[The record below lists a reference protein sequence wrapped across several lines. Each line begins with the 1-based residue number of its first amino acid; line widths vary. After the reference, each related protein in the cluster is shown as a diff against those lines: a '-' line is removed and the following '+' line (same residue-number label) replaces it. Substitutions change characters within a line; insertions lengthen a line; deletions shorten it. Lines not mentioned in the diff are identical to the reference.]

1 MSGRPAVPAWSS
13 GALVALGV
21 AASVACYAWTRSD
34 LWLDEALSVEIAR
47 LPLADIPAAL
57 KLDGAPPLYYFLL
70 HVWISVFGDGDVA
83 VRSMSAVCA
92 LGTLPLAWAA
102 GRRLGGDV
110 TARAALLLVASS
122 PFTIRYAT
130 EARMY
135 SLVLLLVL
143 GGWLAARRALERP
156 DVGRLAVV
164 AALAGLLVLTHYWA
178 LYLLAATAG
187 VLLLAAWSG
196 RRTRAAAGADPLPL
210 GRDPALRTLAAIVV
224 GPAVALVAWSP
235 VFLYQ
240 LGHTGT
246 PWGEPASPA
255 HDLVTTLAAI
265 GGGPRD
271 EHIVLGFLLAG
282 LALLAL
288 TGRAVDGAHV
298 ELDLRTRPLVR
309 TEIVVAVATGA
320 LGLAAGLATGGAYQP
335 RYAAVIVPPF
345 LLAAAAGVTV
355 FLSPRVRT
363 GVVATFVVL
372 GIVVGGGYNLVTDRT
387 QGGAVARVITD
398 LGAPGDVVA
407 YCPDQLG
414 PATHRV
420 LGPGFVEVAYP
431 GGPGADPGVER
442 IDWVDYDDRI
452 AAADPAAFAAELLAL
467 AGPDHVVWVV
477 WQPTYR
483 LFEGRC
489 ETVLSTL
496 AQSRPDEL
504 QLVVGS
510 DVYEPMQLSRFGPG

>member
-1 MSGRPAVPAWSS
+1 MSGRPDVPAWSTR
-13 GALVALGV
+13 ALVALGV

-47 LPLADIPAAL
+47 LPLADIPDAL
-57 KLDGAPPLYYFLL
+57 ELDGAPPLYYLLL
-70 HVWISVFGDGDVA
+70 HVWIELFGDGDVA

-143 GGWLAARRALERP
+143 GGWLAVHRALERP
-156 DVGRLAVV
+156 GVGRLAVV
-164 AALAGLLVLTHYWA
+164 AVLAGLLVLTHYWA
-178 LYLLAATAG
+178 LYLLAVTAG
-187 VLLLAAWSG
+187 LLLLAAWL
-196 RRTRAAAGADPLPL
+196 RRRSASPDARPL
-210 GRDPALRTLAAIVV
+210 GADPALRTLAAVVV
-224 GPAVALVAWSP
+224 GPAVALAVWSP

-255 HDLVTTLAAI
+255 HDLVITLAAI

-271 EHIVLGFLLAG
+271 EHIVVGFLLAG

-288 TGRAVDGAHV
+288 TGRGVDGAHV

-309 TEIVVAVATGA
+309 PEIVLVAATA
-320 LGLAAGLATGGAYQP
+320 VLGLAAGLATGGAYQP

-355 FLSPRVRT
+355 FVSPRVRA
-363 GVVATFVVL
+363 GVVAAFVVA
-372 GIVVGGGYNLVTDRT
+372 GIVAGGGYNLVTDRT
-387 QGGAVARVITD
+387 QGGAVADVIND

-420 LGPGFVEVAYP
+420 LEDGFVEVAYP
-431 GGPGADPGVER
+431 GGPDADPGVER
-442 IDWVDYDDRI
+442 VDWVDYEDRI
-452 AAADPAAFAAELLAL
+452 AAADPAAFAAELLGL
-467 AGPDHVVWVV
+467 AGDRVVWVV

-489 ETVLSTL
+489 ETILSTL
-496 AQSRPDEL
+496 AASRPDML

-510 DVYEPMQLSRFGPG
+510 DVYEPMQLSRFGPA